1 VPFILSHLFNPKKCE
16 LFCKPPTKKV
26 NIASSIPE
34 GISKY
39 GVFGKPFV
47 IRNVN
52 IQLDKSNINFK
63 FIGYDNTGK
72 QHDDVDPK
80 EQFSLWEQGQL
91 KLNFVDSPAPKIIS
105 TKDTIFENHVKDNNL
120 MFVLSNSGM
129 YTPFHAD
136 PMYLK
141 NEENIKKF
149 GDQMGGGWM
158 YLNKGVKMWQ
168 MLPVDC
174 IEFLYDHELKII
186 KDLNI
191 SDLLYFNNN
200 QFWGQIETFLLEDGD
215 YLYFPP
221 GHLHRVWTYKNSIG
235 LAGYLDFIENEDIK
249 LKGHRILK
257 NVGVNVDE
265 FPGVWFLKKAK

>member
-1 VPFILSHLFNPKKCE
+1 
-16 LFCKPPTKKV
+16 
-26 NIASSIPE
+26 
-34 GISKY
+34 
-39 GVFGKPFV
+39 
-47 IRNVN
+47 
-52 IQLDKSNINFK
+52 
-63 FIGYDNTGK
+63 
-72 QHDDVDPK
+72 
-80 EQFSLWEQGQL
+80 
-91 KLNFVDSPAPKIIS
+91 
-105 TKDTIFENHVKDNNL
+105 
-120 MFVLSNSGM
+120 
-129 YTPFHAD
+129 
-136 PMYLK
+136 
-141 NEENIKKF
+141 
-149 GDQMGGGWM
+149 MGGGWM